1 MIEVFRYVTESGRE
15 PVTEWLQSLQ
25 DKRAQA
31 KIRVRLKRLEAG
43 MFGDC
48 EPVGDGVLELREHL
62 GAGYRV
68 YFGRHGKA
76 VVILLCGGSK
86 KMKAAVAHHAREVAE
101 LRADRELAVEYLK
114 AAMESLDDPDDRAA
128 GLLALRTIAEAYGG
142 LGAVAAEAGISRESL
157 YRALSAKGN
166 PTLKTILAVLKA
178 VGMRLSVEPDERLAA

>member
-86 KMKAAVAHHAREVAE
+86 KTQSSDIKTARQYW
-101 LRADRELAVEYLK
+101 ADWKR
-114 AAMESLDDPDDRAA
+114 RQ
-128 GLLALRTIAEAYGG
+128 T
-142 LGAVAAEAGISRESL
+142 
-157 YRALSAKGN
+157 
-166 PTLKTILAVLKA
+166 
-178 VGMRLSVEPDERLAA
+178 

>member
-1 MIEVFRYVTESGRE
+1 MIEIFRYVTESGRE

-68 YFGRHGKA
+68 YFGRHGQA

-86 KMKAAVAHHAREVAE
+86 KTQPSDIKTAK
-101 LRADRELAVEYLK
+101 LYWADWKR
-114 AAMESLDDPDDRAA
+114 RQ
-128 GLLALRTIAEAYGG
+128 T
-142 LGAVAAEAGISRESL
+142 
-157 YRALSAKGN
+157 
-166 PTLKTILAVLKA
+166 
-178 VGMRLSVEPDERLAA
+178 

>member
-1 MIEVFRYVTESGRE
+1 MIEVFRYVAESGRE
-15 PVTEWLQSLQ
+15 PVKEWLQSLQ

-86 KMKAAVAHHAREVAE
+86 KTQPSDIKTARQYW
-101 LRADRELAVEYLK
+101 ADWTR
-114 AAMESLDDPDDRAA
+114 RQ
-128 GLLALRTIAEAYGG
+128 I
-142 LGAVAAEAGISRESL
+142 
-157 YRALSAKGN
+157 
-166 PTLKTILAVLKA
+166 
-178 VGMRLSVEPDERLAA
+178 

>member
-1 MIEVFRYVTESGRE
+1 MIEVFRYLTESGHE

-86 KMKAAVAHHAREVAE
+86 KTQPSDIRTAK
-101 LRADRELAVEYLK
+101 LYGADCKRWQ
-114 AAMESLDDPDDRAA
+114 
-128 GLLALRTIAEAYGG
+128 T
-142 LGAVAAEAGISRESL
+142 
-157 YRALSAKGN
+157 
-166 PTLKTILAVLKA
+166 
-178 VGMRLSVEPDERLAA
+178 

>member
-68 YFGRHGKA
+68 YFSRQGKA
-76 VVILLCGGSK
+76 IVILLCGGSK
-86 KMKAAVAHHAREVAE
+86 KTQSSDIKTAKQFW
-101 LRADRELAVEYLK
+101 ADWKR
-114 AAMESLDDPDDRAA
+114 RQ
-128 GLLALRTIAEAYGG
+128 T
-142 LGAVAAEAGISRESL
+142 
-157 YRALSAKGN
+157 
-166 PTLKTILAVLKA
+166 
-178 VGMRLSVEPDERLAA
+178 